1 MSFQPRILYPTKL
14 TLNCSDKI
22 KIIFQ
27 FKEENLSHTLIF
39 RKFLEEM
46 LLLDKMSF
54 SARSNPNQ
62 LASTEGHV
70 LSQITRNLDVD
81 ADSTELL

>member
-27 FKEENLSHTLIF
+27 FKEENVSHTLIF

-54 SARSNPNQ
+54 SARSKKSK
-62 LASTEGHV
+62 STG
-70 LSQITRNLDVD
+70 LYRKTCIISNNKKSRCGC
-81 ADSTELL
+81 